1 MLAQKKYFPEDI
13 SDAVLFF
20 FMADSSALTEEY
32 HVYLMQTAWQSL
44 FKSQATA
51 LKILILP
58 APTDQPPELSTLID
72 FWAQSSKVL
81 QSSSKQ

>member
-1 MLAQKKYFPEDI
+1 
-13 SDAVLFF
+13 
-20 FMADSSALTEEY
+20 MADSSALTEEY

-51 LKILILP
+51 LEILILS

-72 FWAQSSKVL
+72 F
-81 QSSSKQ
+81 